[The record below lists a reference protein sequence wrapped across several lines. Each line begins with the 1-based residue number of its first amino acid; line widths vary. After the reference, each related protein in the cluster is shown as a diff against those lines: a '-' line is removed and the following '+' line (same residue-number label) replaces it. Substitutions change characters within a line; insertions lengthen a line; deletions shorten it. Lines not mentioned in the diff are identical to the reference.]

1 MKKKKNIFIIRHAE
15 KSRDGL
21 SITPRG
27 RLQINHLIKY
37 IKTLDIN
44 KIYSSDIPRCIMTTE
59 LIRKEIPVEI
69 IYSPTLRE
77 VPDEIWK
84 NPQRNKTKIEEIAK
98 LFKTILRDEK
108 KNILVVSSG
117 NVNKILIT
125 QAMQVSSNNAHFIQI
140 PTCINHLE
148 VINNELRI
156 VSINNTS
163 HLPERLR
170 IRQDY

>member
-1 MKKKKNIFIIRHAE
+1 MKRKNIFIIRHAE
-15 KSRDGL
+15 KSQDGL

-27 RLQINHLIKY
+27 KLQINHLIKY
-37 IKTLDIN
+37 LKKLNIN
-44 KIYSSDIPRCIMTTE
+44 KIYSSDIPRCIMTAE
-59 LIRKEIPVEI
+59 LIRKDIPVEVV
-69 IYSPTLRE
+69 YSPALRE
-77 VPDEIWK
+77 VANNVWKTPQKNRTEI
-84 NPQRNKTKIEEIAK
+84 TKIAQ
-98 LFKTILRDEK
+98 LFKTILKDEK
-108 KNILVVSSG
+108 NTILVISSG

-125 QAMQVSSNNAHFIQI
+125 QAMRAPSNNAYFIQI

-148 VINNELRI
+148 IIDNEIRI